1 MVVAV
6 VIIILMIL
14 LFIYVVWKV
23 SSRKRKGR
31 LLKIDDKS
39 SDKKKDSPIIYKKI
53 EDGISNPVTE
63 KLDINSISFDIEDKF
78 KSNKEK
84 YYDDLN
90 DERWKRKREKILK
103 IHSYRCPC
111 GSRENLQI
119 HHKYYNKYPDG
130 SWARAWDYP
139 DNALMVLC
147 DDCHKK
153 YHKNHKSPIYYRK
166 MGVHYE
172 KV

>member
-31 LLKIDDKS
+31 LLKIDDKP
-39 SDKKKDSPIIYKKI
+39 SDKKKDL
-53 EDGISNPVTE
+53 SNPVTE

-103 IHSYRCPC
+103 RDGYRCRWC
-111 GSRENLQI
+111 GCVDGLQV

-130 SWARAWDYP
+130 GRVKAWDYP
-139 DNALMVLC
+139 DDALMVLC
-147 DDCHKK
+147 GDCHKE
-153 YHKNHKSPIYYRK
+153 YHSKHKVKSYYRK
-166 MGVHYE
+166 NGVHYE
-172 KV
+172 NV

>member
-31 LLKIDDKS
+31 LLKIDDKP
-39 SDKKKDSPIIYKKI
+39 SDKKKDP
-53 EDGISNPVTE
+53 SNPVTE

-166 MGVHYE
+166 NGVHYE
-172 KV
+172 NV

>member
-1 MVVAV
+1 MVVVAV

-14 LFIYVVWKV
+14 LFIYVVCKV

-31 LLKIDDKS
+31 LLKIDDKPS
-39 SDKKKDSPIIYKKI
+39 NKKKDP
-53 EDGISNPVTE
+53 SNPVTE
-63 KLDINSISFDIEDKF
+63 KLDINSIPFDIEDKF

-111 GSRENLQI
+111 GSRKNLQI
-119 HHKYYNKYPDG
+119 HHKYYNRYPDG

-166 MGVHYE
+166 GGVHYE

>member
-1 MVVAV
+1 
-6 VIIILMIL
+6 MI
-14 LFIYVVWKV
+14 F
-23 SSRKRKGR
+23 S
-31 LLKIDDKS
+31 LKNRTKQITWR
-39 SDKKKDSPIIYKKI
+39 DSYK
-53 EDGISNPVTE
+53 E
-63 KLDINSISFDIEDKF
+63 
-78 KSNKEK
+78 
-84 YYDDLN
+84 DLN

-166 MGVHYE
+166 MRVHYE

>member
-14 LFIYVVWKV
+14 LFIYVVCKV
-23 SSRKRKGR
+23 SSKKRKGR
-31 LLKIDDKS
+31 LLKIGDKP
-39 SDKKKDSPIIYKKI
+39 SDKKKDP
-53 EDGISNPVTE
+53 SNPITE
-63 KLDINSISFDIEDKF
+63 KLDINSIPFDIEDKF

-147 DDCHKK
+147 CDCHKK
-153 YHKNHKSPIYYRK
+153 YHKNHKSPVYYRK

>member
-1 MVVAV
+1 MVVVAV

-31 LLKIDDKS
+31 LLKIDDKL
-39 SDKKKDSPIIYKKI
+39 SDKKKDP
-53 EDGISNPVTE
+53 SNPVTE
-63 KLDINSISFDIEDKF
+63 KLDINSIPFDIEDKL

-166 MGVHYE
+166 MRVHYE

>member
-1 MVVAV
+1 MVVVAI

-14 LFIYVVWKV
+14 LFIYVVCKV

-31 LLKIDDKS
+31 LLKIDDKPS
-39 SDKKKDSPIIYKKI
+39 NKKKDL
-53 EDGISNPVTE
+53 SNPVTE
-63 KLDINSISFDIEDKF
+63 KLDINSIPFDIEDKF

-147 DDCHKK
+147 CDCHKK
-153 YHKNHKSPIYYRK
+153 YHKNHKSPVYYRK

>member
-14 LFIYVVWKV
+14 LFIYVVCKL

-31 LLKIDDKS
+31 LLKIDDKP
-39 SDKKKDSPIIYKKI
+39 SDKKKDSPVIY
-53 EDGISNPVTE
+53 
-63 KLDINSISFDIEDKF
+63 KLDINSIPFDIENKF

-153 YHKNHKSPIYYRK
+153 YHKNHKSPVYYRK

>member
-23 SSRKRKGR
+23 LSRKRKGK

-39 SDKKKDSPIIYKKI
+39 SDKKKDSPVIYKKI

-84 YYDDLN
+84 
-90 DERWKRKREKILK
+90 
-103 IHSYRCPC
+103 
-111 GSRENLQI
+111 
-119 HHKYYNKYPDG
+119 
-130 SWARAWDYP
+130 
-139 DNALMVLC
+139 
-147 DDCHKK
+147 
-153 YHKNHKSPIYYRK
+153 
-166 MGVHYE
+166 
-172 KV
+172 

>member
-1 MVVAV
+1 MVV

-14 LFIYVVWKV
+14 LFIYVVCKV

-31 LLKIDDKS
+31 LLKIDDKPS
-39 SDKKKDSPIIYKKI
+39 NKKKDP
-53 EDGISNPVTE
+53 SNPVTE
-63 KLDINSISFDIEDKF
+63 KLDINSIPFDIEDKF

-119 HHKYYNKYPDG
+119 HHKYYNRYPDG

-153 YHKNHKSPIYYRK
+153 YHKNHKSPVYYRK

>member
-14 LFIYVVWKV
+14 LFIYAVWKV

-31 LLKIDDKS
+31 LLKINDKP
-39 SDKKKDSPIIYKKI
+39 SDKKKNLST
-53 EDGISNPVTE
+53 PVTE
-63 KLDINSISFDIEDKF
+63 KLDINSIPFDIEDKF

-90 DERWKRKREKILK
+90 DERWKMKREKILK

-111 GSRENLQI
+111 GSRKNLQI
-119 HHKYYNKYPDG
+119 HHKYYNRYPDG

-147 DDCHKK
+147 CDCHKK

-166 MGVHYE
+166 GGVHYE

>member
-1 MVVAV
+1 MVVVAV

-31 LLKIDDKS
+31 LLKIDDKP
-39 SDKKKDSPIIYKKI
+39 SDKKKDL
-53 EDGISNPVTE
+53 SNPVTE
-63 KLDINSISFDIEDKF
+63 KLDINSIPFDIEDKL

-166 MGVHYE
+166 MRVHYE
-172 KV
+172 NV

>member
-1 MVVAV
+1 MVVVAV

-31 LLKIDDKS
+31 LLKIDDKP
-39 SDKKKDSPIIYKKI
+39 SDKKKDL
-53 EDGISNPVTE
+53 SNPVTE
-63 KLDINSISFDIEDKF
+63 KLDINSIPFDIEDKL

-103 IHSYRCPC
+103 RPSLPALTISPTDVLVVVGKIYRYITNIITSIQMEV
-111 GSRENLQI
+111 GQGHGIILTM
-119 HHKYYNKYPDG
+119 H
-130 SWARAWDYP
+130 
-139 DNALMVLC
+139 
-147 DDCHKK
+147 
-153 YHKNHKSPIYYRK
+153 
-166 MGVHYE
+166 
-172 KV
+172 

>member
-1 MVVAV
+1 
-6 VIIILMIL
+6 MI
-14 LFIYVVWKV
+14 F
-23 SSRKRKGR
+23 S
-31 LLKIDDKS
+31 LKNRTKQITW
-39 SDKKKDSPIIYKKI
+39 KDSYR
-53 EDGISNPVTE
+53 E
-63 KLDINSISFDIEDKF
+63 
-78 KSNKEK
+78 
-84 YYDDLN
+84 DLN

-166 MGVHYE
+166 NGVHYE
-172 KV
+172 NV

>member
-1 MVVAV
+1 MVVVAV

-31 LLKIDDKS
+31 LLKIDDKP
-39 SDKKKDSPIIYKKI
+39 SDKKKDP
-53 EDGISNPVTE
+53 SNPVTE
-63 KLDINSISFDIEDKF
+63 KLDINSIPFDIEDKL

-166 MGVHYE
+166 MRVHYE
-172 KV
+172 NV

>member
-1 MVVAV
+1 MVVTV

-23 SSRKRKGR
+23 SSRKRKGK
-31 LLKIDDKS
+31 LLKIDDKL
-39 SDKKKDSPIIYKKI
+39 SDKIKDSPVIY
-53 EDGISNPVTE
+53 
-63 KLDINSISFDIEDKF
+63 KLDINSIPFDIEDKF

-166 MGVHYE
+166 NGVHYE
-172 KV
+172 NV

>member
-31 LLKIDDKS
+31 LLKIDDKP
-39 SDKKKDSPIIYKKI
+39 SDKKKDSPVIY
-53 EDGISNPVTE
+53 

-139 DNALMVLC
+139 DNALMILC

-166 MGVHYE
+166 NGVHYE
-172 KV
+172 NV

>member
-1 MVVAV
+1 MVVVAV

-14 LFIYVVWKV
+14 LFIYVVCKV

-31 LLKIDDKS
+31 LLKIDDKP
-39 SDKKKDSPIIYKKI
+39 SDKKKDP
-53 EDGISNPVTE
+53 SNPVTE
-63 KLDINSISFDIEDKF
+63 KLDINSIPFDIEDKI

-166 MGVHYE
+166 MRVHYE

>member
-31 LLKIDDKS
+31 LLKIDDKP
-39 SDKKKDSPIIYKKI
+39 SDKKKDSPVIY
-53 EDGISNPVTE
+53 
-63 KLDINSISFDIEDKF
+63 KLDINSIPFDIEDKF

-119 HHKYYNKYPDG
+119 HHKYYNRYPDG
-130 SWARAWDYP
+130 SWTRAWDYP

-166 MGVHYE
+166 NGVHYE
-172 KV
+172 NV

>member
-1 MVVAV
+1 MIVAV

-31 LLKIDDKS
+31 LLKIDDKPS
-39 SDKKKDSPIIYKKI
+39 NKKKDL
-53 EDGISNPVTE
+53 SNPVTE
-63 KLDINSISFDIEDKF
+63 KLDINSIPFDIEDKF

-147 DDCHKK
+147 CDCHKK

-166 MGVHYE
+166 GGVHYE

>member
-1 MVVAV
+1 MIVVAV

-14 LFIYVVWKV
+14 LFIYVVCKV

-31 LLKIDDKS
+31 LLKIDDKPS
-39 SDKKKDSPIIYKKI
+39 NKKKDP
-53 EDGISNPVTE
+53 SNPVTE
-63 KLDINSISFDIEDKF
+63 KLDINSIPFDIEDKF

-111 GSRENLQI
+111 GSRKNLQI

-147 DDCHKK
+147 CDCHKK

-166 MGVHYE
+166 GGVHYE

>member
-23 SSRKRKGR
+23 SSRKRRKNVNIPTH
-31 LLKIDDKS
+31 KNPIKNIDNDKY
-39 SDKKKDSPIIYKKI
+39 KPTTWKDSYR
-53 EDGISNPVTE
+53 E
-63 KLDINSISFDIEDKF
+63 
-78 KSNKEK
+78 
-84 YYDDLN
+84 DLN

-103 IHSYRCPC
+103 RDGYKCRWC
-111 GSRENLQI
+111 GSIDELRV

-130 SWARAWDYP
+130 SRARAWDYP
-139 DNALMVLC
+139 DDVLMVLC

-166 MGVHYE
+166 GGVHYE

>member
-1 MVVAV
+1 MVVVAV

-14 LFIYVVWKV
+14 LFIYVVCKV

-31 LLKIDDKS
+31 LLKIDDKPS
-39 SDKKKDSPIIYKKI
+39 NKKKDP
-53 EDGISNPVTE
+53 SNPVTE
-63 KLDINSISFDIEDKF
+63 KLDINSIPFDIEDKF

-166 MGVHYE
+166 GGVHYE

>member
-14 LFIYVVWKV
+14 LFIYVVCKV

-31 LLKIDDKS
+31 LLKIDDKPS
-39 SDKKKDSPIIYKKI
+39 NKKKDL
-53 EDGISNPVTE
+53 SNPVTE
-63 KLDINSISFDIEDKF
+63 KLDINSIPFDIEDKF

-166 MGVHYE
+166 MRVHYE

>member
-1 MVVAV
+1 MVVVAV

-14 LFIYVVWKV
+14 LFIYVVCKV

-31 LLKIDDKS
+31 LLKIDDKPS
-39 SDKKKDSPIIYKKI
+39 NKKKDL
-53 EDGISNPVTE
+53 SNPVTE
-63 KLDINSISFDIEDKF
+63 KLDINSIPFDIEDKF

-147 DDCHKK
+147 CDCHKK

-166 MGVHYE
+166 GGVHYE

>member
-1 MVVAV
+1 MVVVAV

-14 LFIYVVWKV
+14 LFIYVVCKV

-31 LLKIDDKS
+31 LLKIDDKPS
-39 SDKKKDSPIIYKKI
+39 NKKKDP
-53 EDGISNPVTE
+53 SNPVTE
-63 KLDINSISFDIEDKF
+63 KLDINSIPFDIEDKF

-119 HHKYYNKYPDG
+119 HHKYYNRYPDG

-166 MGVHYE
+166 GGVHYE

>member
-31 LLKIDDKS
+31 LLKIDDKP
-39 SDKKKDSPIIYKKI
+39 SDKKKDSPVIY
-53 EDGISNPVTE
+53 
-63 KLDINSISFDIEDKF
+63 KLDINSIPFDIEDKF

-139 DNALMVLC
+139 DNALMVLR

-153 YHKNHKSPIYYRK
+153 YHKNHRSPIYYRK

>member
-1 MVVAV
+1 MVV

-14 LFIYVVWKV
+14 LFIYVAWKV

-31 LLKIDDKS
+31 LLKIDDKPS
-39 SDKKKDSPIIYKKI
+39 NKKKDL
-53 EDGISNPVTE
+53 SNPVTE
-63 KLDINSISFDIEDKF
+63 KLDINSIPFDIEDKF

-103 IHSYRCPC
+103 IHSYRCTC

-119 HHKYYNKYPDG
+119 HHKYYNRYPDG

-147 DDCHKK
+147 CDCHKK

-166 MGVHYE
+166 GGVHYE

>member
-1 MVVAV
+1 MIVAV

-14 LFIYVVWKV
+14 LFIYVVCKV

-31 LLKIDDKS
+31 LLKIDDKPS
-39 SDKKKDSPIIYKKI
+39 NKKKDP
-53 EDGISNPVTE
+53 SNPVTE
-63 KLDINSISFDIEDKF
+63 KLDINSIPFDIEDKF

-111 GSRENLQI
+111 GSRKNLQI
-119 HHKYYNKYPDG
+119 HHKYYNRYPDG

-166 MGVHYE
+166 GGVHYE